1 MENYCTFCELFDG
14 INWWIYLASV
24 VTVFIIG
31 AIWFSFLFSKMWME
45 VNKLDKDAKIST
57 GNMVFTMLFQLT
69 TTALLGLAIFVLVS
83 ETSWELTLFVII
95 GVVGW
100 MKSNLK
106 FKFNDFKTFFKAA
119 ISEVGYFAISAIV
132 FMLFALI

>member
-1 MENYCTFCELFDG
+1 MENCSFLCDLFVDF
-14 INWWIYLASV
+14 NWWIYLLSV

-31 AIWFSFLFSKMWME
+31 AIWFSFLFVKMWIE
-45 VNKLDKDAKIST
+45 ANKIDMTVKGST
-57 GNMVFTMLFQLT
+57 GNTVFTMLFQLFS
-69 TTALLGLAIFVLVS
+69 TALLGLAIFLITKV
-83 ETSWELTLFVII
+83 SWELTIVAILGIVA
-95 GVVGW
+95 W

-106 FKFNDFKTFFKAA
+106 FKFVDWKMFFKAA

>member
-1 MENYCTFCELFDG
+1 MENCCTFCELFDG
-14 INWWIYLASV
+14 INWWIYIASV

-31 AIWFSFLFSKMWME
+31 AIWFSFLFAKMWME

-69 TTALLGLAIFVLVS
+69 TTALLGLAIFLV
-83 ETSWELTLFVII
+83 TKISWELALFVII

-106 FKFNDFKTFFKAA
+106 FKFNDFKTFFRAA
-119 ISEVGYFAISAIV
+119 ISEVGYFAVSAIV